1 MPLNTQTIEHLAR
14 HLENAER
21 SVTAVHKITD
31 DYPDMDWQDAYAIQD
46 AIRAIKEQRGVRI
59 AGLKMGLTSHAK
71 MRQMGVVDPI
81 HGFITDYGSVP
92 DGGSIE
98 TAGLIHPKV
107 EAEIA
112 FVTSKPLSGPG
123 CHVGAVLAATAFVL
137 PAVEVIDSR
146 YENFRFDLKSVIA
159 DNTSSARY
167 VLGGQ
172 PLPVQGLDLR
182 HLGVVMERNG
192 RVVATASAAA
202 VLGHPAQSVAMLAN
216 LLGERGREIPAGT
229 LILTGGVT
237 EAVAVEAGDNINVRF
252 QHLGSVSMRF
262 V

>member
-1 MPLNTQTIEHLAR
+1 MSLNTQTIEHLAR

-21 SVTAVHKITD
+21 SVNAVHKITD

-71 MRQMGVVDPI
+71 MRQMGVIDPI

-92 DGGSIE
+92 EGGVIDTRE
-98 TAGLIHPKV
+98 LIHPKV

-112 FVTSKPLSGPG
+112 FVTNRPLSGPG
-123 CHVGAVLAATAFVL
+123 CHIGTVLAATDFVL

-172 PLPVQGLDLR
+172 PLSVQGLDLR
-182 HLGVVMERNG
+182 NLGVVMERNG
-192 RVVATASAAA
+192 RIVATASAAA

-216 LLGERGREIPAGT
+216 MLGERGREIPAGT

>member
-21 SVTAVHKITD
+21 SVSAVHKITD
-31 DYPDMDWQDAYAIQD
+31 DHPDMDWQDAYAIQD

-92 DGGSIE
+92 EGGVIDTRE
-98 TAGLIHPKV
+98 LIHPKV

-112 FVTSKPLSGPG
+112 FVTSRALSGPG
-123 CHVGAVLAATAFVL
+123 CHVGTVLAATAFVL

-159 DNTSSARY
+159 DNTSAARY
-167 VLGGQ
+167 VLGSRPTAVEG
-172 PLPVQGLDLR
+172 VDLET
-182 HLGVVMERNG
+182 LGVVMEKNG
-192 RVVATASAAA
+192 QVVEVGAGAA
-202 VLGHPAQSVAMLAN
+202 VLGNPAEAVAMLVNMLAQ
-216 LLGERGREIPAGT
+216 RGQVLPAGSVVLSGAIT
-229 LILTGGVT
+229 A
-237 EAVAVEAGDNINVRF
+237 AVAVAAGDNVLVRADG
-252 QHLGSVSMRF
+252 LGTTSMRF